1 MDRID
6 VEGIRLFGYH
16 GCMDE
21 EEKIGTE
28 YIINVSVW
36 ANLHK
41 AADSDRLRDTVDYVH
56 INRIVAEEVK
66 KRSKLIEA
74 VAKRIINRI
83 MQELL
88 LVQRVEVKLS
98 KLFPP
103 INGDVQ
109 SVGVTLTDERSSPN

>member
-6 VEGIRLFGYH
+6 IEGIRLFGYH

-21 EEKIGTE
+21 EGKIGTE

-36 ANLHK
+36 ADLHSAAVSDNLK
-41 AADSDRLRDTVDYVH
+41 DTVDYVA
-56 INRIVAEEVK
+56 INKIVETEVN

-74 VAKRIINRI
+74 VAKRIIDRI
-83 MQELL
+83 LEELSA
-88 LVQRVEVKLS
+88 VQKVQVKLS

-109 SVGVTLTDERSSPN
+109 RVSVTLVDDR

>member
-36 ANLHK
+36 ANLHQ
-41 AADSDRLRDTVDYVH
+41 AAISDRLKDTVDYVK
-56 INRIVAEEVK
+56 INRIVAEEVN

-74 VAKRIINRI
+74 VAKRIIDRI
-83 MQELL
+83 MQELA

-109 SVGVTLTDERSSPN
+109 SVGVTLTDERAAPN

>member
-6 VEGIRLFGYH
+6 VTGIRLFGYH

-28 YIINVSVW
+28 YIVNVSVW

-41 AADSDRLRDTVDYVH
+41 AAQTDRLKDTVDYVT
-56 INRIVAEEVK
+56 INRIVTEEVH
-66 KRSKLIEA
+66 KRSKLIES
-74 VAKRIINRI
+74 VAKRIIDSILNTL
-83 MQELL
+83 EP
-88 LVQRVEVKLS
+88 VHRVEVCLS

-103 INGDVQ
+103 INGDVERV
-109 SVGVTLTDERSSPN
+109 SVTLSEERA